1 MSVLTSSRPPPLRGN
16 DDRSRSGLFDRLSSV
31 VCLSM
36 VSFKR
41 AEEKEGEHGGVTVCG
56 AKEKLRG
63 PKPAELEGGTMAY

>member
-1 MSVLTSSRPPPLRGN
+1 MSVLTPSRPPPLRGN

-41 AEEKEGEHGGVTVCG
+41 AEKKEGEHEGVTVCG
-56 AKEKLRG
+56 AKKN
-63 PKPAELEGGTMAY
+63 